1 MTRLTSIIRDI
12 LQFLRPPKRWNL
24 PVILVI
30 GLFCGVGLMTV
41 HISRASSYLS
51 DEPATCVNCH
61 IMAPQYATWQ
71 HSSHSRVATCNDCHV
86 PHDNFFRK
94 YAYKAKDGSRHAF
107 MFTFRMEP
115 QVIRMHQPGKNVVQ
129 ENCVR
134 CHQDLMAPTM
144 AGVEGWSA
152 HGDGR
157 RCWEC
162 HREIPHGRVN
172 SLAAAPHA
180 HTPQLQPAIPNW
192 LSGYID
198 SHALNAPAA
207 STAPEPGLQ

>member
-129 ENCVR
+129 
-134 CHQDLMAPTM
+134 
-144 AGVEGWSA
+144 
-152 HGDGR
+152 
-157 RCWEC
+157 
-162 HREIPHGRVN
+162 
-172 SLAAAPHA
+172 
-180 HTPQLQPAIPNW
+180 
-192 LSGYID
+192 
-198 SHALNAPAA
+198 
-207 STAPEPGLQ
+207 